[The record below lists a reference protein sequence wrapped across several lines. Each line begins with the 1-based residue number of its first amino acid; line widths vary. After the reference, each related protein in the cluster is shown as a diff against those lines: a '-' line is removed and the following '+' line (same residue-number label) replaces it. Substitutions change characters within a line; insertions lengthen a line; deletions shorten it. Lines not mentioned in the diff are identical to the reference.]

1 MESYKVNVYTTKLE
15 VKEDIPVE
23 LRYLVLDNPLII
35 CQTIKQAYPLN
46 EFRDNII
53 FLISLNDIDN
63 ILGMHIVN
71 IGTLPRHRYRYRE
84 IITKIISNALSNNA
98 TKIAVVHYYPN
109 EDYQTNLDSKL
120 AKRIKNAANV
130 FNIRLSQYLCMNQK
144 EEYMKII

>member
-1 MESYKVNVYTTKLE
+1 MDAYEVNVYTTKLE
-15 VKEDIPVE
+15 EKEDIPE
-23 LRYLVLDNPLII
+23 DLKYLILNDPLII
-35 CQTIKQAYPLN
+35 CQTIKQAYPIN
-46 EFRDNII
+46 EFCDNII
-53 FLISLNDIDN
+53 FLISLNGIGN

-71 IGTLPRHRYRYRE
+71 IGTLPRHRYRE
-84 IITKIISNALSNNA
+84 LLTKIISNALSNNA

>member
-1 MESYKVNVYTTKLE
+1 MNSHKVNVYTTKLE
-15 VKEDIPVE
+15 VKEDIPE
-23 LRYLVLDNPLII
+23 NLKYLVLDHPLII

-46 EFRDNII
+46 EFHDNII
-53 FLISLNDIDN
+53 FLISLNGINN

-71 IGTLPRHRYRYRE
+71 IGMLPRHRYRE
-84 IITKIISNALSNNA
+84 LITKIISNALSNNA

-109 EDYQTNLDSKL
+109 EDYQTNLDNKL

>member
-1 MESYKVNVYTTKLE
+1 MDAYEVNVYTTKLE
-15 VKEDIPVE
+15 LEEDIPEE
-23 LRYLVLDNPLII
+23 LKYLVLDNPFTI

-53 FLISLNDIDN
+53 FLISLNGIGS

-84 IITKIISNALSNNA
+84 LMTKIISNALSNNA

-109 EDYQTNLDSKL
+109 EEYQTNLDSKL

-144 EEYMKII
+144 EEYMKIV